1 MIGVPA
7 VEPTG
12 LCGRREPEAAVPRR
26 FACLLTRS
34 MLTSLPPPHLFSLFY
49 LLIGQSLPQTPLE
62 LLLFLVFM
70 YFLIITILVLAFCCG
85 LRQTYGFFFFFF
97 KQIWAQQLTAVEPEN
112 RTVMASMSVCN

>member
-12 LCGRREPEAAVPRR
+12 LCGRREPEAAVPRQ

-34 MLTSLPPPHLFSLFY
+34 MLTSLPPTPPLQPILFADWTVVATN
-49 LLIGQSLPQTPLE
+49 PTRTAT
-62 LLLFLVFM
+62 FLVFM

-85 LRQTYGFFFFFF
+85 LRQTYGFFFF

>member
-34 MLTSLPPPHLFSLFY
+34 MLTSLPPSPPLQPILFADWTVVATNPTRTATFPCLHVFLNY
-49 LLIGQSLPQTPLE
+49 NPCAGFLLW
-62 LLLFLVFM
+62 
-70 YFLIITILVLAFCCG
+70 LASN
-85 LRQTYGFFFFFF
+85 LWIFFF
-97 KQIWAQQLTAVEPEN
+97 
-112 RTVMASMSVCN
+112 